1 MRKTVFFANAWEE
14 IKPKLEAADIWYKPL
29 KGAILK
35 DFYPKFGMREFSDY
49 DILFDASR
57 EEEMKNI
64 MEGLGFTTEKY
75 DASHHD
81 IYHKA
86 PVLNFEM
93 HTKLAPLGENDQ
105 VREYYSHIEDRLD
118 QRDEATNAASLRKT
132 DTSISLYM
140 STSTILAEEQGF
152 AHS

>member
-1 MRKTVFFANAWEE
+1 MSTSSDVIYLISCAIKNTIPDHSRVEKIDLDEVYAVAAHHMLKAAVALALDSAGIKDERSRDVISRSQRKTVLFANTWEK
-14 IKPKLEAADIWYKPL
+14 IKQKLEAANIWYMPL

-75 DASHHD
+75 DA
-81 IYHKA
+81 K
-86 PVLNFEM
+86 
-93 HTKLAPLGENDQ
+93 K
-105 VREYYSHIEDRLD
+105 R
-118 QRDEATNAASLRKT
+118 
-132 DTSISLYM
+132 
-140 STSTILAEEQGF
+140 
-152 AHS
+152 